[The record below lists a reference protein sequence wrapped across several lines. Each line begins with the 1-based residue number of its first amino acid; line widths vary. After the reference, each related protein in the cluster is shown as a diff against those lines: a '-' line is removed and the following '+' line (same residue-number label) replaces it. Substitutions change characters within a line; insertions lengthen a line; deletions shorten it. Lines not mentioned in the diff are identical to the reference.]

1 MKKLWSIILL
11 IGLVNAQMPEPT
23 MVGQDKLQVPTL
35 SINNFVNQ
43 AEIEGL
49 EDSRVFLGISNIL
62 TENVMDSRYDLVEQ
76 DSDFE
81 MTARVIYLGRPRT
94 STTFLGLFRRETTTT
109 EVRVVVELKNKKTGN
124 VVSGNGV
131 GTIDR
136 DISSTGFQINEELPF
151 DRSELGG
158 ALKEAIGNAV
168 QELLF
173 CTERVTY
180 QELLQNNAKCSK
192 TASSSKWGAS
202 RAPFYFCRPFLLHFA
217 LF

>member
-35 SINNFVNQ
+35 SINNFVNE
-43 AEIEGL
+43 AEVQGL
-49 EDSRVFLGISNIL
+49 EDSRVFLGITNIL
-62 TENVMDSRYDLVEQ
+62 TENIMDSRYDLVEQ
-76 DSDFE
+76 DSDYE

-94 STTFLGLFRRETTTT
+94 STTLLGLFRRETTTT
-109 EVRVVVELKNKKTGN
+109 EVRVVVELLNKKTG
-124 VVSGNGV
+124 VIRSGNGV

-136 DISSTGFQINEELPF
+136 VISTTGYGINEEQPF

-168 QELLF
+168 QEIL
-173 CTERVTY
+173 
-180 QELLQNNAKCSK
+180 
-192 TASSSKWGAS
+192 
-202 RAPFYFCRPFLLHFA
+202 
-217 LF
+217 

>member
-23 MVGQDKLQVPTL
+23 MVGQEKLQVPTL

-49 EDSRVFLGISNIL
+49 
-62 TENVMDSRYDLVEQ
+62 VEQ

-81 MTARVIYLGRPRT
+81 LTARVIYLGRPRT
-94 STTFLGLFRRETTTT
+94 ATTFLGLFRRETSTT
-109 EVRVVVELKNKKTGN
+109 EVRVIVELKNKKTGQ

-136 DISSTGFQINEELPF
+136 EISSTGFQINEELPF

-168 QELLF
+168 QELL
-173 CTERVTY
+173 
-180 QELLQNNAKCSK
+180 
-192 TASSSKWGAS
+192 
-202 RAPFYFCRPFLLHFA
+202 
-217 LF
+217 

>member
-1 MKKLWSIILL
+1 MKKLWSVILL

-23 MVGQDKLQVPTL
+23 MVGQDKLQIPTL

-49 EDSRVFLGISNIL
+49 EDSSVFLGITNIL

-76 DSDFE
+76 DSDYE
-81 MTARVIYLGRPRT
+81 MTARVIYLGRPRKA
-94 STTFLGLFRRETTTT
+94 TTVLGLFRRETTTT
-109 EVRVVVELKNKKTGN
+109 EVRVVVELKNKKTG
-124 VVSGNGV
+124 VIRSGNGV

-136 DISSTGFQINEELPF
+136 VISTTGYGINEEQPF

-168 QELLF
+168 QEIL
-173 CTERVTY
+173 
-180 QELLQNNAKCSK
+180 
-192 TASSSKWGAS
+192 
-202 RAPFYFCRPFLLHFA
+202 
-217 LF
+217 

>member
-1 MKKLWSIILL
+1 MKKLWSIVLL
-11 IGLVNAQMPEPT
+11 CGIVFGQLPQPT
-23 MVGQDKLQVPTL
+23 LVGQDDLQVPTL
-35 SINNFVNQ
+35 SISNFVNQ

-49 EDSRVFLGISNIL
+49 EDTRVFLGITNIL

-81 MTARVIYLGRPRT
+81 LTARVIYLGRPRT

-109 EVRVVVELKNKKTGN
+109 EVRVVVELRNKKTG
-124 VVSGNGV
+124 VVRTGNGI

-136 DISSTGFQINEELPF
+136 EISSTGFQINEELPF

-168 QELLF
+168 QELL
-173 CTERVTY
+173 
-180 QELLQNNAKCSK
+180 
-192 TASSSKWGAS
+192 
-202 RAPFYFCRPFLLHFA
+202 
-217 LF
+217 

>member
-1 MKKLWSIILL
+1 MKKLWTIAI
-11 IGLVNAQMPEPT
+11 LVNVVFAQLPQPT
-23 MVGQDKLQVPTL
+23 IVGQDDLQIPTL
-35 SINNFVNQ
+35 SISNFVNE
-43 AEIEGL
+43 AEIVGL

-62 TENVMDSRYDLVEQ
+62 TENVMDSRYELVEQ

-81 MTARVIYLGRPRT
+81 MTARIIYLGRPRT

-136 DISSTGFQINEELPF
+136 EISSTGFQINEELPF

-168 QELLF
+168 QEIL
-173 CTERVTY
+173 
-180 QELLQNNAKCSK
+180 
-192 TASSSKWGAS
+192 
-202 RAPFYFCRPFLLHFA
+202 
-217 LF
+217 

>member
-1 MKKLWSIILL
+1 MKKLWSIVLL
-11 IGLVNAQMPEPT
+11 CGIVFGQLPQPT
-23 MVGQDKLQVPTL
+23 MVGQDELKVPTL

-49 EDSRVFLGISNIL
+49 EDTRVFLGITNIL

-81 MTARVIYLGRPRT
+81 LTARVIYLGRPRT
-94 STTFLGLFRRETTTT
+94 ATTFLGLFRRETTTT
-109 EVRVVVELKNKKTGN
+109 EVRVVVELKNKKTG
-124 VVSGNGV
+124 VVRTGNGT

-136 DISSTGFQINEELPF
+136 EISSTGFQINEELPF

-168 QELLF
+168 QELL
-173 CTERVTY
+173 
-180 QELLQNNAKCSK
+180 
-192 TASSSKWGAS
+192 
-202 RAPFYFCRPFLLHFA
+202 
-217 LF
+217 

>member
-11 IGLVNAQMPEPT
+11 CGIVFGQLPQPT
-23 MVGQDKLQVPTL
+23 LVGQDDLKVPTL

-49 EDSRVFLGISNIL
+49 EDSRVFLGITNIL

-81 MTARVIYLGRPRT
+81 LTARVIYLGRPRT
-94 STTFLGLFRRETTTT
+94 ATTFLGLFRRETTTT
-109 EVRVVVELKNKKTGN
+109 EVRVVVELRNKKTG
-124 VVSGNGV
+124 VVRTGNGT

-136 DISSTGFQINEELPF
+136 EISSTGFQINEELPF

-168 QELLF
+168 QELL
-173 CTERVTY
+173 
-180 QELLQNNAKCSK
+180 
-192 TASSSKWGAS
+192 
-202 RAPFYFCRPFLLHFA
+202 
-217 LF
+217 

>member
-49 EDSRVFLGISNIL
+49 EDTRVFLGITNIL

-81 MTARVIYLGRPRT
+81 LTARVIYLGRPRT
-94 STTFLGLFRRETTTT
+94 ATTFLGLFRRETSRT
-109 EVRVVVELKNKKTGN
+109 EVRVIVDPRDVNDREAAALAREIAKAVEENLTYPGEVKVAVMRET
-124 VVSGNGV
+124 
-131 GTIDR
+131 
-136 DISSTGFQINEELPF
+136 
-151 DRSELGG
+151 RSVEY
-158 ALKEAIGNAV
+158 A
-168 QELLF
+168 
-173 CTERVTY
+173 R
-180 QELLQNNAKCSK
+180 
-192 TASSSKWGAS
+192 W
-202 RAPFYFCRPFLLHFA
+202 
-217 LF
+217 

>member
-1 MKKLWSIILL
+1 MKKLWSIVLL
-11 IGLVNAQMPEPT
+11 CGIVLGQLPQPT
-23 MVGQDKLQVPTL
+23 MVGQDDLKVPTL

-43 AEIEGL
+43 AEIVGL
-49 EDSRVFLGISNIL
+49 EDSRVFLGITNIL

-81 MTARVIYLGRPRT
+81 LTARVVYLGRPRT

-109 EVRVVVELKNKKTGN
+109 EVRVVVELKNKKTG
-124 VVSGNGV
+124 VVKTGNGT

-136 DISSTGFQINEELPF
+136 EISSTGFQINEELPF

-168 QELLF
+168 QELL
-173 CTERVTY
+173 
-180 QELLQNNAKCSK
+180 
-192 TASSSKWGAS
+192 
-202 RAPFYFCRPFLLHFA
+202 
-217 LF
+217 

>member
-11 IGLVNAQMPEPT
+11 CGIVFGQLPQPT
-23 MVGQDKLQVPTL
+23 MVGQDDLKVPTL

-49 EDSRVFLGISNIL
+49 EDSRVFLGITNIL
-62 TENVMDSRYDLVEQ
+62 EENVMDSRYELVEN

-81 MTARVIYLGRPRT
+81 MTARVVYVGRPRKSAT
-94 STTFLGLFRRETTTT
+94 ILGLFRRETTTT

-168 QELLF
+168 QEIL
-173 CTERVTY
+173 
-180 QELLQNNAKCSK
+180 
-192 TASSSKWGAS
+192 
-202 RAPFYFCRPFLLHFA
+202 
-217 LF
+217 

>member
-11 IGLVNAQMPEPT
+11 CGIVFGQLPQPT
-23 MVGQDKLQVPTL
+23 LVGQDDLKVPTL

-49 EDSRVFLGISNIL
+49 EDSRVFLGITNIL

-81 MTARVIYLGRPRT
+81 LTARVVYLGRPRT

-109 EVRVVVELKNKKTGN
+109 EVRVVVELRNKKTG
-124 VVSGNGV
+124 VVRTGNGT

-136 DISSTGFQINEELPF
+136 EISSTGFQINEELPF

-168 QELLF
+168 QELL
-173 CTERVTY
+173 
-180 QELLQNNAKCSK
+180 
-192 TASSSKWGAS
+192 
-202 RAPFYFCRPFLLHFA
+202 
-217 LF
+217 

>member
-1 MKKLWSIILL
+1 MKKLWSIVLL
-11 IGLVNAQMPEPT
+11 CGIVFGQLPQPT
-23 MVGQDKLQVPTL
+23 MVGQDNLKTPTL

-43 AEIEGL
+43 AEIVGL

-81 MTARVIYLGRPRT
+81 MTARVVYLGRPRT
-94 STTFLGLFRRETTTT
+94 STTILGLFRRETTTT
-109 EVRVVVELKNKKTGN
+109 EVRVVVELKNKKTGK
-124 VVSGNGV
+124 VVSGNGT

-168 QELLF
+168 QEIL
-173 CTERVTY
+173 
-180 QELLQNNAKCSK
+180 
-192 TASSSKWGAS
+192 
-202 RAPFYFCRPFLLHFA
+202 
-217 LF
+217 

>member
-62 TENVMDSRYDLVEQ
+62 EENVMDSRYELVES

-81 MTARVIYLGRPRT
+81 MTARVVYLGRLRHQKELIK
-94 STTFLGLFRRETTTT
+94 FLK
-109 EVRVVVELKNKKTGN
+109 LKKKKTGK
-124 VVSGNGV
+124 VVSGNGT
-131 GTIDR
+131 GTIDKE
-136 DISSTGFQINEELPF
+136 ISSTGFQINEDLPF

-168 QELLF
+168 QEIL
-173 CTERVTY
+173 
-180 QELLQNNAKCSK
+180 
-192 TASSSKWGAS
+192 
-202 RAPFYFCRPFLLHFA
+202 
-217 LF
+217 